1 MVTYLQKVNILGIQ
15 VTPISSNE
23 VVSQVDQW
31 VQNNQ
36 KNYICLC
43 PNYSI
48 MMSQKYPI
56 LRRSIN
62 QASIT
67 IADGRAV
74 AWACKFNG
82 YNNAKQVRGTDLMR
96 LVCHMSEQKG
106 LTHFFY
112 GGTDEL
118 LEKLVRN
125 LRQQYPKLQVAGT
138 YAPPFRSLTQTE
150 KKEMMEIINASQP
163 DIVWIGLGAP
173 KQELWM
179 AEHFQDLQASVL
191 IGVGAAFD
199 FLAGMK
205 TEAPR
210 WMQKVALEWLFRLAS
225 EPRRLWK
232 RNVYHPIFMAQ
243 VMWQRFSRSAG
254 RGIIPSP

>member
-1 MVTYLQKVNILGIQ
+1 MAKHLQKVDILGIQ

-23 VVSQVDQW
+23 VISQVDQW
-31 VQNNQ
+31 IQDKQ
-36 KNYICLC
+36 KHYICLC

-48 MMSQKYPI
+48 MMSQRHPAFRQA
-56 LRRSIN
+56 LN
-62 QASIT
+62 QATIT
-67 IADGRAV
+67 TADGRSV
-74 AWACKFNG
+74 VWACKLHG
-82 YNNAKQVRGTDLMR
+82 YFNAKQVRGTDLTR
-96 LVCHMSEQKG
+96 LVCSMSAQKG
-106 LTHFFY
+106 LSNFFL
-112 GGTDEL
+112 GGTEEL

-125 LRQQYPKLQVAGT
+125 LHQQYPQLQVAGT
-138 YAPPFRSLTQTE
+138 YAPPFRPLTQTE
-150 KKEMMEIINASQP
+150 KKELVEVINISQP

-199 FLAGMK
+199 FLSGVKM
-205 TEAPR
+205 EAPR

-232 RNVYHPIFMAQ
+232 RNVYHPIFMTQ
-243 VMWQRFSRSAG
+243 VMLQRFSRGAE
-254 RGIIPSP
+254 RDIIPSP